1 MYLKKGKKVKHY
13 KIKNTNNVKYIGSAN
28 YRDEIIPSSNFEGD
42 VLAKTTGYKMKQPF
56 RLLIGGEVKVNGKR
70 KRLKRVVDF
79 PASITMKK
87 AIDTAK
93 MQYQQLATDTKE
105 SMSSPINTEMLMES
119 SGMPTFKRAFN
130 DYINGKVTRYEA
142 NNKKIP
148 YGNFNDISV
157 PFGEEIS
164 FCENWLKPIHDM
176 KLDEIKTV
184 HLEQIMASMKTD
196 KGVPL
201 AIRTKRKVY
210 QTVNPVYS
218 HILATTDHIIKTPA
232 SMKGLGKVNN
242 ERNIS
247 LSVKETKELFTEL
260 ANYDHSIIRGV
271 FMFLMHGRRLNEVL
285 TLDWKDINFKAGT
298 YTIRAENNKARIDM
312 TYSIT
317 DRLQVVLDSF
327 YKQKSGFVFPAI
339 NDESKQLSSDTVRNH
354 WKSELHLH
362 DLRHLIGGHLVNM
375 GVSYEIIGAILGH
388 TPTTGNITS
397 RYSKV
402 KANTASDV
410 VTSMLDDLIV
420 KSDDE
425 E

>member
-1 MYLKKGKKVKHY
+1 
-13 KIKNTNNVKYIGSAN
+13 
-28 YRDEIIPSSNFEGD
+28 
-42 VLAKTTGYKMKQPF
+42 MKQPF

-70 KRLKRVVDF
+70 KRMKRVVDF
-79 PASITMKK
+79 PASTTMKK
-87 AIDTAK
+87 AIDTAQ
-93 MQYQQLATDTKE
+93 MQYRQLAADTKE
-105 SMSSPINTEMLMES
+105 SMNSPLNTEELLES
-119 SGMPTFKRAFN
+119 SGMPTFKRAFD

-148 YGNFNDISV
+148 YGKVDSV
-157 PFGEEIS
+157 SIPFGEEIS
-164 FCENWLKPIHDM
+164 FCANWLKPLYDM
-176 KLDEIKTV
+176 KLDEIKRV
-184 HLEQIMASMKTD
+184 HLEQIMAAMKND
-196 KGVPL
+196 EGVPL

-247 LSVKETKELFTEL
+247 LSVKETKALFTEL
-260 ANYDHSIIRGV
+260 AHYDHSIVQGV

-285 TLDWKDINFKAGT
+285 TLDWKDVNFKAGT

-317 DRLQVVLDSF
+317 ERLQVVLDNF
-327 YKQKSGFVFPAI
+327 YQQKSGFVFPAI
-339 NDESKQLSSDTVRNH
+339 NDESKPLSSGTIRNH

-375 GVSYEIIGAILGH
+375 GISYEIIGAILGH

-402 KANTASDV
+402 KANTVSEV
-410 VTSMLDDLIV
+410 ITSMLDELIAEPV
-420 KSDDE
+420 EKKLDE
-425 E
+425 KNI